1 MIVLDSLEQLLDLI
15 ADAPSKLFWS
25 SIPLHVPSQSAEA
38 FVSQCAL
45 HRIDC
50 VDHLDAQI
58 DELARVHHPADRD
71 RSSREIFASTY
82 RRALIAQGSYW
93 MYFHWN
99 RRFVHVLPRDDYFAV
114 VTSRNHDKIT
124 REEQQRLR
132 ERVIGVVG
140 LSVGGEIAV
149 TVAQEHLCG
158 RIKLADFDA
167 LELSNLNRL
176 GVSVEDLGVNK
187 AWLTARR
194 IAAVNP
200 WLEVDV
206 FTDGLTDENA
216 NDFLDDLDLV
226 IDECDSLTMKFRLRE
241 LAQMRRLNLVFA
253 ADERG
258 MLSVEP
264 YAHAEF
270 PLFHGLVTAP
280 HPPRSAYAD
289 DYAYFRALAEW
300 LGGWDR
306 LSRRSQDSLG
316 RIGRDLAGYPQLAG
330 EPRLAAGQVA
340 HVARRLLLGEQLA
353 PHFANFDLDTL
364 VPGAPFAPPGIPLT
378 YSLSV
383 DWSDLDAFGH
393 VNNVEILRY
402 VQSARVHLWQMCGI
416 LDTNAPRATAEIA
429 PGPLLASTR
438 CHYQRPFTY
447 PGEVS
452 IATTV
457 SFVGT
462 TSFGLHHVL
471 YRHDGA
477 QAATADDVIV
487 MFDQSVKKKSAL
499 TDVQRQALAQ
509 HAMATSEGAP
519 TRTTYRSSAG

>member
-1 MIVLDSLEQLLDLI
+1 MIVLDTLEQLLDLI
-15 ADAPSKLFWS
+15 ADASPLLFWRA
-25 SIPLHVPSQSAEA
+25 IPLHVPARSAEA
-38 FVSQCAL
+38 FVAHCAL
-45 HRIDC
+45 HHIGC

-58 DELARVHHPADRD
+58 DELAWVHHPNDRD
-71 RSSREIFASTY
+71 RDARDRFATTY
-82 RRALIAQGSYW
+82 RRGLIEQGSYW

-99 RRFVHVLPRDDYFAV
+99 RRFVRVLPRDDYFEV

-124 REEQQRLR
+124 RAEQQLLR

-158 RIKLADFDA
+158 RIRLADFDT
-167 LELSNLNRL
+167 LDLSNLNRL

-200 WLEVDV
+200 WLAVDV
-206 FTDGLTDENA
+206 FADGLTDANA
-216 NDFLDDLDLV
+216 NAFLDGLDLV
-226 IDECDSLTMKFRLRE
+226 IDECDGLTMKFRLRE
-241 LAQMRRLNLVFA
+241 LAQERRLNLVFA

-270 PLFHGLVTAP
+270 PLFHGLVKSP
-280 HPPRSAYAD
+280 HLPRGAYPD
-289 DYAYFRALAEW
+289 DPAYFRALAEW

-306 LSRRSQDSLG
+306 LSSRSQESLG
-316 RIGRDLAGYPQLAG
+316 RIGHDLAGYPQLAG

-353 PHFANFDLDTL
+353 PHFANVDLDTL
-364 VPGAPFAPPGIPLT
+364 VAGAPFAPPGVPLAT
-378 YSLSV
+378 SLSV

-402 VQSARVHLWQMCGI
+402 VQSARVHLWQTCGI
-416 LDTNAPRATAEIA
+416 LDTDAQHTTAEIA
-429 PGPLLASTR
+429 LGPLLASTR
-438 CHYQRPFTY
+438 CHYQRPMT
-447 PGEVS
+447 
-452 IATTV
+452 
-457 SFVGT
+457 
-462 TSFGLHHVL
+462 
-471 YRHDGA
+471 
-477 QAATADDVIV
+477 
-487 MFDQSVKKKSAL
+487 
-499 TDVQRQALAQ
+499 
-509 HAMATSEGAP
+509 
-519 TRTTYRSSAG
+519 